1 MPSRTIFGFE
11 EMPLAAKTVQVS
23 IRGTW
28 KEVPGF
34 DVNGK
39 TIVVLGN
46 WVRVA
51 RVHQEDW
58 LETELGDPEPCVR
71 ELKEQR
77 KQGLRVD
84 VLTFAQKLP
93 DTARRY
99 EYPLDSE
106 SVAAIGISSFK
117 EWWEGLPQETRKNVR
132 RSQKRGVEIKL
143 GQFGDEIVKAI
154 AAVNNETPVRQGRRF
169 PHYGK
174 TLDQVKKDY
183 SSYLD
188 RSDLICAYY
197 GTELIGFLKVV
208 YRGDIASVLQLL
220 VKSAHH
226 DKRPAN
232 ALLAKAVELCTARG
246 LSHLTYGKFNYGNK
260 GDSSLTEFKTRHGFQ
275 EVLVPRYYVPL
286 TGLGTLYT
294 KLGLYRGFLG
304 ILPGGFITAGLKAR
318 LAWYNVKCLSGR
330 CSSTVEQPSCNRP
343 MERSSPP
350 AGSNPNAQ
358 PAPRQP

>member
-1 MPSRTIFGFE
+1 MVKSVE
-11 EMPLAAKTVQVS
+11 VS
-23 IRGTW
+23 VRGKW
-28 KEVPGF
+28 SQVPGF

-39 TIVVLGN
+39 TMVVLGK
-46 WVRVA
+46 WVKVA
-51 RVHQEDW
+51 SVHQEDW
-58 LETELGDPEPCVR
+58 LETELGDPEACLW
-71 ELKEQR
+71 ELAKQR
-77 KQGLRVD
+77 GAGLRID
-84 VLTFAQKLP
+84 VLTFTQKLP
-93 DTARRY
+93 NTAPRY
-99 EYPLDSE
+99 RYPLESE
-106 SVAAIGISSFK
+106 SVAAVRIGSFK
-117 EWWEGLPQETRKNVR
+117 EWWESLPQETRKNVR

-143 GQFGDEIVKAI
+143 GQFGDEIVRAI

-220 VKSAHH
+220 VKSAHS

-232 ALLAKAVELCTARG
+232 ALLSKAVELCAARG

-260 GDSSLTEFKTRHGFQ
+260 DGSSLTEFKTRHGLQ

-286 TGLGTLYT
+286 TGLGAFYT
-294 KLGLYRGFLG
+294 KLRLYRGLLG
-304 ILPGGFITAGLKAR
+304 ILPDGVITTGLKAR
-318 LAWYNVKCLSGR
+318 LTWYDIKSFARR
-330 CSSTVEQPSCNRP
+330 CSSTLEQPTRSRP

-350 AGSNPNAQ
+350 AGSNPNA
-358 PAPRQP
+358 

>member
-1 MPSRTIFGFE
+1 MVKS
-11 EMPLAAKTVQVS
+11 VDVS
-23 IRGTW
+23 VRGKW
-28 KEVPGF
+28 SQVPGF

-46 WVRVA
+46 WVKVA
-51 RVHQEDW
+51 YVHQEAW
-58 LETELGDPEPCVR
+58 LETELGDPELCVR
-71 ELKEQR
+71 EIKEQR
-77 KQGLRVD
+77 KQGLRAD

-99 EYPLDSE
+99 EYPLALE
-106 SVAAIGISSFK
+106 SVATVHINSFK
-117 EWWEGLPQETRKNVR
+117 EWWESLPQETRKNVR

-143 GQFGDEIVKAI
+143 GEFGDEMVKAI
-154 AAVNNETPVRQGRRF
+154 AAVNNETRLRQGRRF

-197 GTELIGFLKVV
+197 GTELIGFLKLV
-208 YRGDIASVLQLL
+208 YRGGIASILQLL

-232 ALLAKAVELCTARG
+232 ALLAKAVELCAARG

-260 GDSSLTEFKTRHGFQ
+260 SDCSLIEFKTRHGF
-275 EVLVPRYYVPL
+275 EEMLVPRYYVPL
-286 TGLGTLYT
+286 TGLGVFYT
-294 KLGLYRGFLG
+294 NLRLYRGLLG
-304 ILPGGFITAGLKAR
+304 ILPGGVITTGLKAR
-318 LAWYNVKCLSGR
+318 LAWYKVKNFARR
-330 CSSTVEQPSCNRP
+330 CSSTLEQPTRYRP
-343 MERSSPP
+343 MER
-350 AGSNPNAQ
+350 
-358 PAPRQP
+358 